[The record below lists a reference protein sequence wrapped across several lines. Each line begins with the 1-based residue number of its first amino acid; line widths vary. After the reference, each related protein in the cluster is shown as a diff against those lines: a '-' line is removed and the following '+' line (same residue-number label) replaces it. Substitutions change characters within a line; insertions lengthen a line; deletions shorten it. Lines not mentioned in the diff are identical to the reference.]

1 MTRPV
6 HRGSGRLDPAAQP
19 GSLVDYLD
27 RVATSP
33 AGTDYTRRTL
43 DALGLAPGRRLLDV
57 GCGGGH
63 ALVAAAELVGPAGMV
78 VGIDASVTMAA
89 AAQAR
94 AAGRAHVAVV
104 VADAQRLPFAADA
117 FDGCRAERVLQHVP
131 DPAAALAEMT
141 RVTRAGGLVV
151 VGDTDWGGWLLD
163 APNDQVTHAVLQAAA
178 RRSRNPWIGRQLVGL
193 FQQAGLDD
201 LQVEVVTFPGT
212 DFDWAASVHGLAAAV
227 EQAVGSGTLTSRQA
241 HVWLEDRRR
250 AAGQGRFFSALPL
263 VTVIGRKPA
272 WAAGGQPHQH
282 LDSQ

>member
-1 MTRPV
+1 MTKPV
-6 HRGSGRLDPAAQP
+6 HCGFDHVDAAPQP

-27 RVATSP
+27 RMATSA

-43 DALGLAPGRRLLDV
+43 HALGVAAGQRLLDV
-57 GCGGGH
+57 GCGSGH
-63 ALVAAAELVGPAGMV
+63 ALQAAAELVGSTGLA
-78 VGIDASVTMAA
+78 VGVDAAATMAT

-94 AAGRAHVAVV
+94 VASHPHARVCL
-104 VADAQRLPFAADA
+104 ADAQHLPFADGV

-250 AAGQGRFFSALPL
+250 AADQGRFFSALPL